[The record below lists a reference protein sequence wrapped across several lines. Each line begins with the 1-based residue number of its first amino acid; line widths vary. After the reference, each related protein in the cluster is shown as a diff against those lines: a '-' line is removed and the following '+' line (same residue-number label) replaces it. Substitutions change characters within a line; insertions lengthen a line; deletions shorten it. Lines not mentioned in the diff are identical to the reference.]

1 MDELVTDLTLALERT
16 DDPQSSNSDTTIA
29 TKDSPSST
37 PIRKPIKK
45 RRGRKRRSDFPLSKD
60 FAMLSEES
68 NDSVEEAL
76 KDYIE
81 NITVYQS
88 DSDDDGVLESC
99 KRLSMYHR
107 LSSKM
112 DPYPLPDRQEGDQM
126 NSSITGLSKK
136 RSKRNKKMK
145 RAAQQSSIGTLQN
158 SQEYSLNGKT
168 SKGVH
173 CRRSLKRKLSNRV
186 CGSACGETWTR
197 RSKYEEGMFHEN
209 DNGGRSGDLMS
220 ADIMPPRHPKHL
232 NFTALSVED
241 RPGAAVGAAWDHS
254 APQDDVMAGTD
265 SDTSSGNESEGFFTN
280 DEGRLGDDEGE
291 ESTFEQDPCVNVIPW
306 WDNDNQSIDE
316 DENFQHIVE
325 GVMNEYGIQAEA
337 SKRGGGLYMF
347 VITVFQMASKH

>member
-81 NITVYQS
+81 NITMYQS
-88 DSDDDGVLESC
+88 DSDDDGVLASC

-112 DPYPLPDRQEGDQM
+112 DPYPLPERQEGDQL
-126 NSSITGLSKK
+126 NSSVIGLSKK

-145 RAAQQSSIGTLQN
+145 RAAQQSSLGTLQS
-158 SQEYSLNGKT
+158 SQDYSLNGKT
-168 SKGVH
+168 TKGNH
-173 CRRSLKRKLSNRV
+173 SRRSLKRKLSNRV
-186 CGSACGETWTR
+186 CGNACGETWTR
-197 RSKYEEGMFHEN
+197 RSKYEEGILHEN
-209 DNGGRSGDLMS
+209 DNVGRSIDLMS
-220 ADIMPPRHPKHL
+220 ADIMSSRHPRHL

-241 RPGAAVGAAWDHS
+241 RPGGAAAAATWDQNAS
-254 APQDDVMAGTD
+254 QDDVMAGSDT
-265 SDTSSGNESEGFFTN
+265 DTSSGNESEGFFTN

-291 ESTFEQDPCVNVIPW
+291 ESTFEQDPSVCNVIPW
-306 WDNDNQSIDE
+306 WENDNQSIDE

-325 GVMNEYGIQAEA
+325 GVMNEYGIQGEA
-337 SKRGGGLYMF
+337 SKRGGGLY
-347 VITVFQMASKH
+347 TTS